1 MPRAPA
7 RARAGERRYEHIP
20 GDFTATATARR
31 GPGPDRVRA
40 ADGADRDRRDRRRVR
55 GRQRRVRQ
63 LLGGHRRGRQSL
75 MISIVVLAAGVIASW
90 IDLRSR
96 RVPNLLTMP
105 LACAALLLAAIGASG
120 LTVTDAVLGC
130 LVGLGLMLPL
140 HVLGGTG
147 AGDVKLMAA
156 FGALLGPAGVLGAFI
171 RMAIVGGVIAIA
183 VAIH

>member
-1 MPRAPA
+1 MTP
-7 RARAGERRYEHIP
+7 
-20 GDFTATATARR
+20 
-31 GPGPDRVRA
+31 V
-40 ADGADRDRRDRRRVR
+40 
-55 GRQRRVRQ
+55 
-63 LLGGHRRGRQSL
+63 
-75 MISIVVLAAGVIASW
+75 VVLAAGVIASW

-105 LACAALLLAAIGASG
+105 LACAGLLLAAIGVSG
-120 LTVTDAVLGC
+120 LTVTDAIFGC
-130 LVGLGLMLPL
+130 LVGLGVMLPL

-183 VAIH
+183 VAIHRGRLRETLHGTVLLAARVDGVAAAIEHPAINNRFPYAPAVALGAALVALGW

>member
-1 MPRAPA
+1 
-7 RARAGERRYEHIP
+7 
-20 GDFTATATARR
+20 
-31 GPGPDRVRA
+31 
-40 ADGADRDRRDRRRVR
+40 
-55 GRQRRVRQ
+55 
-63 LLGGHRRGRQSL
+63 
-75 MISIVVLAAGVIASW
+75 MIQIVVLATGVIASW

-105 LACAALLLAAIGASG
+105 LACAGLFLAAIGASG
-120 LTVTDAVLGC
+120 LTVTDAALGC

-171 RMAIVGGVIAIA
+171 RMAIVGGVIALG
-183 VAIH
+183 VAIQRGRLRETLNGTALLVARVDGVAASLEHPATNNKFPYPPAGAIGAALVAVGL